1 MADETLAQQLTT
13 LAGLLAEVDAR
24 LAMAPAAPPGL
35 EDLKSSVDQLRTS
48 MWAILSAGHGVSA
61 PIRVERLKLR
71 RAIDGLRAIQ
81 SSLASRSGATRHPE
95 QYKLNELKNLI
106 EYGASPRASIYLCL
120 AAQANAF
127 LSSRGFVTP
136 QDVKD
141 IAYDVLRHRVILSY
155 EAEAEEKT
163 PEMVVKKILDSVPV
177 P

>member
-24 LAMAPAAPPGL
+24 LAMVPAVPPGL

-95 QYKLNELKNLI
+95 H
-106 EYGASPRASIYLCL
+106 AAL
-120 AAQANAF
+120 AAVARALADQIE
-127 LSSRGFVTP
+127 SVT
-136 QDVKD
+136 
-141 IAYDVLRHRVILSY
+141 
-155 EAEAEEKT
+155 
-163 PEMVVKKILDSVPV
+163 
-177 P
+177 